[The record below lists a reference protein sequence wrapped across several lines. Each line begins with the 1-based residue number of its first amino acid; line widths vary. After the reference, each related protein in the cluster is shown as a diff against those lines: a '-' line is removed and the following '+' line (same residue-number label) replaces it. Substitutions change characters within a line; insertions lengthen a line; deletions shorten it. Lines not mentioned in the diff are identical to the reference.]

1 VRPSSPERPAA
12 TPRFCSAA
20 FPAAGR
26 QTASARPPNY
36 TEAVQILEALK
47 TTGEIDGTDL
57 KTLQE
62 ARGKLGA
69 LQAGR

>member
-1 VRPSSPERPAA
+1 
-12 TPRFCSAA
+12 
-20 FPAAGR
+20 
-26 QTASARPPNY
+26 
-36 TEAVQILEALK
+36 VQILEALT
-47 TTGEIDGTDL
+47 TTGEIDGTDR